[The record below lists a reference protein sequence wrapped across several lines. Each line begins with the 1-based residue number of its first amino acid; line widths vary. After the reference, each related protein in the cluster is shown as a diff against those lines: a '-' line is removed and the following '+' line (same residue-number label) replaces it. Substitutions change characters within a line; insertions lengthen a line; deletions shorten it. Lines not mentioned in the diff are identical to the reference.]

1 MASVGEGQLLLS
13 CAPRRID
20 AVSLHDRYNRGGDG
34 RLELLDRYL
43 TYLGDRTGNSWHDR
57 TGASRTV
64 LTRSLYLFALWA
76 SMQHIAISHDPALLV
91 IAGVALFSLF
101 GKLQSR
107 GGLVEQIQVEALGLP
122 KRTFVIL
129 RVWLLVIGLFSLA
142 TAIGEL
148 AVTIQ
153 SGAPLTIHSAES
165 WLLGCALTA
174 LQSSEYISRTN
185 PIFPSGGKKM
195 PV

>member
-1 MASVGEGQLLLS
+1 L
-13 CAPRRID
+13 
-20 AVSLHDRYNRGGDG
+20 SLHDRYNRGGDG
-34 RLELLDRYL
+34 RLELLDRYF
-43 TYLGDRTGNSWHDR
+43 TYLGDRTGNTWYDR

-76 SMQHIAISHDPALLV
+76 SMQHIAISRDPAMLV
-91 IAGVALFSLF
+91 IAGVALMSLF

-107 GGLVEQIQVEALGLP
+107 GGLVEQIQVEAMGLP
-122 KRTFVIL
+122 KRTFVML
-129 RVWLLVIGLFSLA
+129 RVWLLFIGLFSLA
-142 TAIGEL
+142 MAIGDL
-148 AVTIQ
+148 AVSLQ
-153 SGAPLTIHSAES
+153 SGIPLTINSAES
-165 WLLGCALTA
+165 WLMGCALTA